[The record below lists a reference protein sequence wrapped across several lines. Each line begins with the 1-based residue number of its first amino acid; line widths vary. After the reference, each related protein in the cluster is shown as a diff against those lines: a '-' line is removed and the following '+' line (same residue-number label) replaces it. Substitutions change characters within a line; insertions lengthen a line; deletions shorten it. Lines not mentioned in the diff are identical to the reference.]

1 MSRTILRKTP
11 DEDVYVRFEDEV
23 ELDLDNIVIYGNR
36 DFIDF
41 GNPDLLSIVSGDYY
55 DDEVGYDYETLN
67 QLKKTTGKDW
77 KVRTMR
83 GYSQGDWQEI
93 YYTEEVS
100 EGYLEEI
107 ENFYMGKVD
116 EFKVYEDEDEDDY
129 YVVYVPHDI
138 VWKGK
143 NSICRYLDLQPE
155 TTSIYVDDGYERVIK
170 YKEIK

>member
-36 DFIDF
+36 DFMDF
-41 GNPDLLSIVSGDYY
+41 GDPELLSIVSGDYY

-93 YYTEEVS
+93 YYTEEIS

-129 YVVYVPHDI
+129 YVVYVPHDV

-155 TTSIYVDDGYERVIK
+155 TTSIYTDDGYEKIIK
-170 YKEIK
+170 YKEIN